1 MLVGLYNEKDPRFT
15 GGGACMVGCQVNLH
29 TLFVK
34 DYGHPSLHRLLP
46 QSQRLVRR
54 DGFCVVEEFP

>member
-1 MLVGLYNEKDPRFT
+1 MPVGVCNEKDLRLS

-34 DYGHPSLHRLLP
+34 DYGRPSLHRLLP
-46 QSQRLVRR
+46 ESQRLVRR